1 MRRTSVVA
9 GAASA
14 AVAAAGAVVLVHRL
28 RSGEHVELA
37 FEDGGS
43 VVLDTGSAARD
54 QLLAV
59 ARDALDAVRA

>member
-14 AVAAAGAVVLVHRL
+14 AVAAAGAVALVHRL
-28 RSGEHVELA
+28 RSGDYIEIA
-37 FEDGGS
+37 FDDGGS
-43 VVLDTGSAARD
+43 VVLEGASSARE

-59 ARDALDAVRA
+59 AYGALAAVRA